1 VVERAD
7 IEAKA
12 REIEQTL
19 LETRESV
26 KDKSVMIAVAIAAAV
41 VLAFWLGR
49 RKGAKRAAI
58 VKVYRA

>member
-1 VVERAD
+1 MVERAD

-26 KDKSVMIAVAIAAAV
+26 KDKSVMLAV
-41 VLAFWLGR
+41 VVVAVVVAAFLIGR
-49 RKGAKRAAI
+49 RKGAKRSAL
-58 VKVYRA
+58 VKVYRV